1 VRSSHPYDAISSCAH
16 PYISPRAEPQKPSK
30 SALKKAAR
38 AARLEK
44 KQQERTAAKLLREA
58 SANSSQPTSS
68 PLLGTLEHPLEL
80 SETDSPS
87 VGDASL
93 PDTTHP
99 GAINGEIDHSES
111 PTLDSTREPEP
122 EPKPVAASFIP
133 EPSERKVEEDRPVQ
147 QPEITVVPAP
157 EIVLQPAAATTTS
170 QADNPERKR
179 QNILTRTL
187 WTFIMLGGFI
197 GMSHLFACDFPLI
210 SVCSAAPAWS
220 RIHDPARYA
229 LSNGSLPRGYCS
241 LFHQEH

>member
-1 VRSSHPYDAISSCAH
+1 MCS

-44 KQQERTAAKLLREA
+44 KQQERAAAKLLRDA
-58 SANSSQPTSS
+58 SANSSQPSSS

-93 PDTTHP
+93 PDTAHP
-99 GAINGEIDHSES
+99 GTTNGQLHHSES
-111 PTLDSTREPEP
+111 PTPETTREPEP
-122 EPKPVAASFIP
+122 EPKPIAASSIP
-133 EPSERKVEEDRPVQ
+133 EPSDHKVEEDRLVTQPTPPVQ
-147 QPEITVVPAP
+147 QPVITVVPAP
-157 EIVLQPAAATTTS
+157 EIVSQPAAATATL

-187 WTFIMLGGFI
+187 WTFIMIGGFI
-197 GMSHLFACDFPLI
+197 GM
-210 SVCSAAPAWS
+210 
-220 RIHDPARYA
+220 
-229 LSNGSLPRGYCS
+229 
-241 LFHQEH
+241 